1 MTDYLKSVKFNYLLH
16 IRVPRKMILRIFLLL
31 FICIPFH
38 GYAEVYKWVDE
49 HGQTHYEEQPSAAN
63 ATEVK
68 IQDIPQSDMSLQKRN
83 EESDKLL
90 KVYEEERNI
99 KNEEKQKA
107 EEEEKKQAKKCMTVE
122 NELKDMQQGGTLY
135 YNIDDKGERK
145 YLSDMELTQRI
156 KELQEQYNLH
166 CK

>member
-1 MTDYLKSVKFNYLLH
+1 M
-16 IRVPRKMILRIFLLL
+16 
-31 FICIPFH
+31 PFQ

-49 HGQTHYEEQPSAAN
+49 QGQTHYGEKPPTAN
-63 ATEVK
+63 STEVK
-68 IQDIPQSDMSLQKRN
+68 IQDTPGADESVLKRN

-99 KNEEKQKA
+99 RNEEKQKA
-107 EEEEKKQAKKCMTVE
+107 EEEERKRAEECMIAE
-122 NELKDMQQGGTLY
+122 NDLRDMQQQGLAY
-135 YNIDDKGERK
+135 YELDDKGKRK
-145 YLSDMELTQRI
+145 YLSDTELKQRI

>member
-1 MTDYLKSVKFNYLLH
+1 MI
-16 IRVPRKMILRIFLLL
+16 IRILLL
-31 FICIPFH
+31 LLICIPFQ

-49 HGQTHYEEQPSAAN
+49 QGQMHYGEEPPAAN

-68 IQDIPQSDMSLQKRN
+68 IQQVPQSDLSVQKRN

-99 KNEEKQKA
+99 KKEEKQKA
-107 EEEEKKQAKKCMTVE
+107 EEEEKKRAEECRAAKD
-122 NELKDMQQGGTLY
+122 ELQDMQQPGLSY
-135 YNIDDKGERK
+135 YEHDDQGRRK
-145 YLSDMELTQRI
+145 YLSGTELKQRI
-156 KELQEQYNLH
+156 KKLQEQYNLH

>member
-1 MTDYLKSVKFNYLLH
+1 MKNQSLYILL
-16 IRVPRKMILRIFLLL
+16 IFL
-31 FICIPFH
+31 IYMPFQ
-38 GYAEVYKWVDE
+38 GSAEVYKWVDE
-49 HGQTHYEEQPSAAN
+49 QGQMHYGEKPPAAN

-68 IQDIPQSDMSLQKRN
+68 IQDAPGADESVLKRN

-99 KNEEKQKA
+99 RNEEKQKA
-107 EEEEKKQAKKCMTVE
+107 EEEERKRAEKCMIAE
-122 NELKDMQQGGTLY
+122 NELKDMQQGGAIY
-135 YNIDDKGERK
+135 YDIDDKGRRK
-145 YLSDMELTQRI
+145 YLSDTELKQRT